1 MNIEFDAC
9 KLSSG
14 IYYYQLKVENL
25 VQTKK
30 MILIKM
36 TFKETIEHSPHIITE
51 GSIIERLKRE
61 FKYPLDD
68 VLSNSL
74 MIYDEI
80 GKLLLE
86 KIIS

>member
-1 MNIEFDAC
+1 
-9 KLSSG
+9 
-14 IYYYQLKVENL
+14 
-25 VQTKK
+25 
-30 MILIKM
+30 MI
-36 TFKETIEHSPHIITE
+36 FKETIEHSPHIITE

-80 GKLLLE
+80 GKVLLE
-86 KIIS
+86 KIYREYIDIALSADFPIMLLTPTWRANKERTS